1 MKYKLFGRKRN
12 YIFIL
17 LVVITGLLNVMAWN
31 STSFCDWYIANV
43 FPIWVNTYGRL
54 TGMFPF
60 SVGEWLIAAGLVITL
75 IAFVSGI
82 ALIFCRRSKAGKVFS
97 KLCQGY
103 VWIVAVVC
111 LVMTLN
117 CMILYHASP
126 FSEQYFQQDDGEYT
140 ATELMTLYQQVVT
153 ECNALCEEILRD
165 ENGKVIYTGMTDDLL
180 GASEKEIQ
188 MAMAD
193 EARLVMRKL
202 GEDYPQL
209 DGWYPRPKAMF
220 FSDFMC
226 QQHMKGYYFPFSMEA
241 NYNDVMHLINFPS
254 TMCHELAHL
263 RGYIFEDEANLIG
276 YLACME
282 SEDAFFSY
290 SGNLS
295 VLTYICNDLNKL
307 KKNNPEQYQLA
318 LEEVSPVAVKKQ
330 VWADNIFVTDE
341 EWERINQKA
350 LLDTDLVDK
359 AADVFVDTNLK
370 INGVSDGKVSYSRV
384 VKLLLQYNRNKQK

>member
-1 MKYKLFGRKRN
+1 MKYKLFGRKIN

-97 KLCQGY
+97 KICQGY

-209 DGWYPRPKAMF
+209 DGWYPRPKA
-220 FSDFMC
+220 
-226 QQHMKGYYFPFSMEA
+226 
-241 NYNDVMHLINFPS
+241 I
-254 TMCHELAHL
+254 
-263 RGYIFEDEANLIG
+263 
-276 YLACME
+276 
-282 SEDAFFSY
+282 
-290 SGNLS
+290 
-295 VLTYICNDLNKL
+295 
-307 KKNNPEQYQLA
+307 
-318 LEEVSPVAVKKQ
+318 
-330 VWADNIFVTDE
+330 
-341 EWERINQKA
+341 
-350 LLDTDLVDK
+350 
-359 AADVFVDTNLK
+359 VF
-370 INGVSDGKVSYSRV
+370 
-384 VKLLLQYNRNKQK
+384 